1 MSKYA
6 CLARNSE
13 RAISAEEA
21 FFKYGKDR
29 VYYCPNSGCRAEM
42 VLCSRNGEKYH
53 YFRSLKNAH
62 CSDCFVKN
70 SREDKKGGQLY
81 LGDRFSPTSFLQ
93 SLVNENH
100 SSNNRGYT
108 KKKNVSDYKRPVTVK
123 LKVKTID
130 ELYHYCIERNIFDSA
145 GGTIIGKL
153 LLDERSSSF
162 HEDSLS
168 GIHLVKC
175 EFRRYNQDDNL
186 LYFKISDNRDIRV
199 YIDDANLYKEIKKIC
214 FEAKDK
220 CRLLLFGH
228 WKKDKMN
235 LYAKKQIKLLM
246 AERIGMS

>member
-13 RAISAEEA
+13 RAITAEEA

-29 VYYCPNSGCRAEM
+29 VYYCPNRECRAEM
-42 VLCSRNGEKYH
+42 VLCSRNGEKHH

-93 SLVNENH
+93 SLSNGNH

-108 KKKNVSDYKRPVTVK
+108 KKKNVSDYKGSVTVES
-123 LKVKTID
+123 KVKTIG
-130 ELYHYCIERNIFDSA
+130 ELYHYCLERNISDSV
-145 GGTIIGKL
+145 GDTTIGDL

-162 HEDSLS
+162 HENSLS

-175 EFRRYNQDDNL
+175 EFRWYNQNENL
-186 LYFKISDNRDIRV
+186 LYFKIPDNRDVRV
-199 YIDDANLYKEIKKIC
+199 YIADANLYKETKNIC

-220 CRLLLFGH
+220 CRILLFGH
-228 WKKDKMN
+228 WEKDKME
-235 LYAKKQIKLLM
+235 LHSKKQIKVL
-246 AERIGMS
+246 I